1 MKDPGSFRDPSGYI
15 YYKNNKVYRVVNESY
30 KKNYDNLMSSGLY
43 DRLVNEDLLIE
54 HSEISNNQKSH
65 QRN

>member
-30 KKNYDNLMSSGLY
+30 KKKL
-43 DRLVNEDLLIE
+43 
-54 HSEISNNQKSH
+54 
-65 QRN
+65 